1 MEGGSFRA
9 EIRKRLL
16 EDMLGAVHEASKQWS
31 VLVVDELTVRILSKA
46 CTMTELMEAGVS
58 LVEHLH
64 IKRQPMPNASVIYF
78 IRPTQKSV
86 NQLIEDF
93 ASEKKPM
100 YQCASVFFCSK
111 IRPALLTSIK
121 SAPKVLERLVDLKE
135 VNVEVLALE
144 PRVFVTENT
153 DALRVLYGKN
163 AAQSLRFEMTIES
176 IATRLATVF
185 ASLNEFP
192 SIRFAAPKASS
203 GTQPTTDTEAARSRL
218 AQQVA
223 QRVHAQLSTLQSQSA
238 SIPAHA
244 TCDLLVVDRTLDLVA
259 PVVHELTYEA
269 MCYDLLPHE
278 GDSFSYA
285 TTTQVGRGGEG
296 SVGGR
301 GAQLP
306 GDGSYD
312 LCRVFPRTQ
321 LGCLTPGSPSLA
333 PGSASLTPGSAS
345 LAPGSA
351 SLTP

>member
-1 MEGGSFRA
+1 
-9 EIRKRLL
+9 
-16 EDMLGAVHEASKQWS
+16 
-31 VLVVDELTVRILSKA
+31 
-46 CTMTELMEAGVS
+46 MTELMEAGVS

-285 TTTQVGRGGEG
+285 TTTQGGKQEQKAAVLTEADPLWMELRHLHIADVWISLEHKTKEFKATNRIAAQQARQAADQSKGKKMSDAELKRAAEG
-296 SVGGR
+296 LSHYQKVVNKLDQHTTLSNLLSHTMESR
-301 GAQLP
+301 
-306 GDGSYD
+306 
-312 LCRVFPRTQ
+312 
-321 LGCLTPGSPSLA
+321 CLTRLREFE
-333 PGSASLTPGSAS
+333 
-345 LAPGSA
+345 
-351 SLTP
+351 